1 LSKKECTLLRIALDA
16 MGGDKAPG
24 VIVEGGLAAL
34 EEAGAELKITL
45 VGRKEE
51 IADEVAARAVAP
63 GLFEIAD
70 ARDVVAM
77 DEQPAVTLRKKRDS
91 SIAVGLHL
99 HREGRVDGFISAGN
113 TGAVVANALFTL
125 GRIEGVKRPAI
136 ATYVP
141 TGSGGCVLLD
151 VGANIDCTPY
161 HLFQYGL
168 MGSCYADAV
177 LKKQRPRV
185 GLLNVGEESSKGTG
199 IIQEAYR
206 LLKES
211 DLNFIGNVE
220 GRDIFTGSVDVVV
233 CDGFVGNIVLKF
245 AESVVDM
252 VYVVMR
258 ESLTSTLRGRVG
270 GLLLKP
276 AFSDL
281 KDRFDYAEYGSAPLL
296 GVNGVCTIAHGSSS
310 VRAVKNAVL
319 ATQNYIKYDIRS
331 IIGERL
337 GDRERTSSK
346 AT

>member
-1 LSKKECTLLRIALDA
+1 MRIGLDA
-16 MGGDKAPG
+16 MGGDRAPG
-24 VIVEGGLAAL
+24 VIVEGALAAL
-34 EEAGAELKITL
+34 EGAGGGLDITL
-45 VGRKEE
+45 VGREDRILE
-51 IADEVAARAVAP
+51 EVAARAVAP
-63 GLFEIAD
+63 SIFEIAD
-70 ARDVVAM
+70 AKDVVAM
-77 DEQPAVTLRKKRDS
+77 DEQPSATLRKKRDS
-91 SIAVGLHL
+91 SIAVGLQL
-99 HREGRVDGFISAGN
+99 HREGRIDGFISAGN

-125 GRIEGVKRPAI
+125 GRIEAVKRPAI
-136 ATYVP
+136 GTYVP

-161 HLFQYGL
+161 HLFQYGV
-168 MGSCYADAV
+168 MGSCYAETV
-177 LKKQRPRV
+177 LKKPQPRV

-206 LLKES
+206 LLHES
-211 DLNFIGNVE
+211 GLNFIGNVE
-220 GRDIFTGSVDVVV
+220 GRDIFTDSVDVVV

-252 VYVVMR
+252 VYAVMR

-270 GLLLKP
+270 GLLLRP
-276 AFSDL
+276 AFREL

-319 ATQNYIKYDIRS
+319 ATQDYIRYDLKS
-331 IIGERL
+331 IIRERL
-337 GDRERTSSK
+337 SNREHTSSK